1 MASPSWAPAR
11 LACFKSVLLRLA
23 PVRLALLRLAPPSWA
38 RCRMAPVRLAPARL
52 ATDRSKRLSLAPAR
66 AQPGQSLLRPANSS
80 PGSAARPGVADASR
94 NARTRKRGVI
104 ASFQLILGGNR
115 RSPRTARHN
124 VDPSTIILRRDGQSF
139 HRYGRERVGRPS

>member
-38 RCRMAPVRLAPARL
+38 RCRLAPARL

-80 PGSAARPGVADASR
+80 PGSAARPGVADAR
-94 NARTRKRGVI
+94 R
-104 ASFQLILGGNR
+104 NR
-115 RSPRTARHN
+115 RIRKCEF
-124 VDPSTIILRRDGQSF
+124 I
-139 HRYGRERVGRPS
+139 